1 MTRRLPLLLLLAA
14 LMLSLPACG
23 KKRVPP
29 DPPSSS
35 QLSTTT
41 AAADTPR
48 SVPPAAPRST
58 ATDEDIWN
66 ADLPTLNR
74 YLKREGLLG
83 DVYFDYDQSSLSSD
97 AIERLERNAQFLGQ
111 HPELVVTI
119 EGHCDERGT
128 AEYNLALGERRAGA
142 ARARVQS
149 SGVAGSRLQ
158 RISYG
163 KERPA
168 CEQSGESC
176 WSLNRRAAFV
186 VTARLRES

>member
-1 MTRRLPLLLLLAA
+1 MTRRLSLLLLLAA
-14 LMLSLPACG
+14 LVLSLPACG

-29 DPPSSS
+29 APPSSS

-41 AAADTPR
+41 AADTPR

-74 YLKREGLLG
+74 YLQREGLLG
-83 DVYFDYDQSSLSSD
+83 DVYFDYDQSSLSGE
-97 AIERLERNAQFLGQ
+97 AIERLERNARFLEQ

-142 ARARVQS
+142 ALSRVQS
-149 SGVAGSRLQ
+149 SRVAGSRLR

-168 CEQSGESC
+168 CDQSGESC

-186 VTARLRES
+186 VTARLSES